1 MSNRPPT
8 KHHPAAP
15 RSEGEFEARGRIG
28 VERGLRRLGWHA
40 VRAGQSEVTETL
52 LAVVS
57 GQRAK

>member
-40 VRAGQSEVTETL
+40 VRAGQCEVIETL
-52 LAVVS
+52 LVVVS
-57 GQRAK
+57 G